1 MSQPRVETILLTRG
15 DDFAATFTFDVAV
28 SNFTEMRFTI
38 RDSWATTEAD
48 NSTAMLSVT
57 LTATGTYT
65 ADLAL
70 TNLQTRAL
78 AADSYVY
85 DLQVTTTAGAKK
97 YTAQRGP
104 LKVGPDVSR

>member
-15 DDFAATFTFDVAV
+15 DDYIATFTFDVAV
-28 SNFTEMRFTI
+28 ANFTEMRFTI
-38 RDSWATTEAD
+38 RESWATTETD
-48 NSTAMLSVT
+48 NSTAVLSVT
-57 LTATGTYT
+57 LTGTGTYT

-70 TNLQTRAL
+70 TNLQTRTL
-78 AADSYVY
+78 VMDQYVY
-85 DLQVTTTAGAKK
+85 DCSVTTTAGAKK